1 MGDLRDPSDS
11 VTGERGILGTPPN
24 RTIRIGGYQGEAS
37 VHTRGLRA
45 FAADAERRLGPGWRV
60 EVTANVSAHGHKAA
74 DLLAMVADGRL
85 ELCYFNS
92 SYLAER
98 VPSLALFDIPFVLTA
113 RDPVYRQLDGE
124 VGRRLA
130 ADVAAATPYRL
141 LDFWDNGFRH
151 ISNRLHPIRTPQD
164 CRGLRLRIVA
174 SPLHRQ
180 VFAAL
185 GFVPMVIDVKDLVA
199 AVTGLAVDA
208 QENPLTNLVN
218 FNLHR
223 THRHVSLTSHF
234 FGVALVLAN
243 RAWFDGLDGEVQ
255 RAVTAAMA
263 DATAQ
268 QRAFAIAEDTQC
280 LALLQKDGVAVV
292 PAEEIGMAAFRAA
305 VAPIIEQELTRLAP
319 ALRAAL
325 FSLSISEEGR
335 GGDSLATGRVV
346 RKTPP

>member
-1 MGDLRDPSDS
+1 
-11 VTGERGILGTPPN
+11 LGAPPD
-24 RTIRIGGYQGEAS
+24 RTIRISGYQGEAS

-45 FAADAERRLGPGWRV
+45 FAADAERRLGAGWHV
-60 EVTANVSAHGHKAA
+60 EVTANVSDHGHKAA

-130 ADVAAATPYRL
+130 ADVAAATPYRV

-151 ISNRLHPIRTPQD
+151 VSNRVRPIRTPQD

-174 SPLHRQ
+174 SPLHKE

-185 GFVPMVIDVKDLVA
+185 GFVPVVIDVKDLVA
-199 AVTGLAVDA
+199 AVTELTVDA

-243 RAWFDGLDGEVQ
+243 RAWFDGLDREVQ
-255 RAVTAAMA
+255 AAVTAAMA

-268 QRAFAIAEDTQC
+268 QRTFAIAEDAQC
-280 LALLQKDGVAVV
+280 LALLQRDGVAVV
-292 PAEEIGMAAFRAA
+292 PADEIDMAAFRTA
-305 VAPIIEQELTRLAP
+305 VAPIVERELARLTP

-325 FSLSISEEGR
+325 FSLPVSGEG
-335 GGDSLATGRVV
+335 
-346 RKTPP
+346 

>member
-1 MGDLRDPSDS
+1 
-11 VTGERGILGTPPN
+11 LGTPPN
-24 RTIRIGGYQGEAS
+24 RTIRIGGYQGEGS

-45 FAADAERRLGPGWRV
+45 FAADAERRLGPGWHV
-60 EVTANVSAHGHKAA
+60 EVTANVSDHGHKAA

-113 RDPVYRQLDGE
+113 RGSIYRQLDGE
-124 VGRRLA
+124 IGRQLA
-130 ADVAAATPYRL
+130 ADVAAVTPYRL

-151 ISNRLHPIRTPQD
+151 VSNRLHPIRAPQD

-174 SPLHRQ
+174 SPLHKE

-185 GFVPMVIDVKDLVA
+185 GFVPMAIDVKDLVA
-199 AVTGLAVDA
+199 AVNDLTVDA

-243 RAWFDGLDGEVQ
+243 RAWFDGLDREVQ
-255 RAVTAAMA
+255 ATVTAAMA
-263 DATAQ
+263 QATAQ
-268 QRAFAIAEDTQC
+268 QRAFAIAEDAQC
-280 LALLQKDGVAVV
+280 LAVLQKDGVAIVS
-292 PAEEIGMAAFRAA
+292 ADEIDFAAFRAA
-305 VAPIIEQELTRLAP
+305 VAPIVEREMARLTP
-319 ALRAAL
+319 TVRAAL
-325 FSLSISEEGR
+325 FSLPGFGEG
-335 GGDSLATGRVV
+335 
-346 RKTPP
+346 